1 MKNFHKIFVPT
12 RSGGM
17 DDYMKD
23 KKKSESKKNLPVEE
37 IVRNIKGS
45 HYSNKELAAI
55 IASVFSV
62 LDDAEDL
69 PKVCKALCNG

>member
-1 MKNFHKIFVPT
+1 
-12 RSGGM
+12 
-17 DDYMKD
+17 MKD
-23 KKKSESKKNLPVEE
+23 KKKTESKKNLSVDE
-37 IVRNIKGS
+37 IVRSIKGS